1 MADNDYAKLHNT
13 HFQTALNLTGLDM
26 ISEKDFH
33 ERNLYDFFKLIQH
46 QLENTCEVIYILT
59 KLFNLNRTNI
69 TFFVSEMKKI
79 NGNNSR
85 KNIKQHFVP
94 IESRFTSNESNKAV
108 PVRFF

>member
-69 TFFVSEMKKI
+69 TLFLSEMKKI
-79 NGNNSR
+79 NGNST
-85 KNIKQHFVP
+85 KKIKLSILFRLSQDLHLTL
-94 IESRFTSNESNKAV
+94 SSCS
-108 PVRFF
+108 